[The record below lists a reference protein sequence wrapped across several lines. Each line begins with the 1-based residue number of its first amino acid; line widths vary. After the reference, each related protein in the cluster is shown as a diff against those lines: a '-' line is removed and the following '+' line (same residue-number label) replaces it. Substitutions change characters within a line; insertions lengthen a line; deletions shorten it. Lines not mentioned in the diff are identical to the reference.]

1 MIKVLIVD
9 GNEKSLSLIS
19 AMLSFDG
26 DVRVIGAVSNGL
38 QAIKLTEQLNPDIV
52 LIDMS
57 VEGISGLETTEAIIR
72 EYPNTEVIM
81 MSVGEEKVELKKA
94 MQAGARDFVTK
105 PFATEEIV
113 RSIKTIYNNIQK
125 RLSSGND
132 SDGKENYNH
141 TPGDIITFVSGK
153 GGVGKSI
160 ISANLAATLIEETKA
175 KVCLIDLDLQYG
187 NLNFYLDINTN
198 KSLVDITTEDSVID
212 EDTVKEAIVKHEDS
226 GVDLLLA
233 PQKIEEVEFVK
244 TGKFLE
250 VLQVLRKIYDFIII
264 DTSSY
269 VNDLFIEPI
278 RISRLNVV
286 MSSASLSAIKNT
298 YDTLRLLEKLSIEH
312 DKVIV
317 VINETDDYNNIDSA
331 KAEKILGHSVVLILP
346 HDKKSVNSAANNGQ
360 LFVKTYPELEIS
372 RSLRELASIVA
383 EKRGLKIATPIIK
396 PESKKGFFGKKK

>member
-250 VLQVLRKIYDFIII
+250 VLQVLRKTYDFIII

-317 VINETDDYNNIDSA
+317 VINETDDYNKIDSA